1 MSCQFCKTVE
11 GSVASTAIYSDEL
24 GCAFADINPQ
34 DSVHVVIVP
43 REQSPALDDTDMRN
57 SGVLSHLLE
66 MATSIAQAKHL
77 SAGYRI
83 VVNPGDEGDQSAH
96 YLHVHL
102 LAAGNRYSKSA
113 RLPI

>member
-1 MSCQFCKTVE
+1 MSCQFCKNIE
-11 GSVASTAIYSDEL
+11 GSVASTPIYSDEL

-43 REQSPALDDTDMRN
+43 REQSAALDDTDIRN
-57 SGVLSHLLE
+57 PAVLSHLLE
-66 MATSIAQAKHL
+66 MATSIAQARHL

-83 VVNPGDEGDQSAH
+83 VVNPGDEGDPSAD

-102 LAAGNRYSKSA
+102 LAGGNRSGKA
-113 RLPI
+113 AQLPA